1 MAWSYGAPVAG
12 ARAWALFAAVS
23 VLWGVPY
30 LFIGVALRSG
40 FGPVS
45 LAAAR
50 VVLAALVLTPI
61 GLRRARRALLRG
73 RGGRLAVLAV
83 VEVVVPF
90 VLIPVG
96 EQTVP
101 TGTAAV
107 VIATEPLFVLV
118 TGLVLGTR
126 ARPGMAAVIG
136 LLVGLGGV
144 AVLSGVTGA
153 GVGVVALVAAAA
165 CYAVGAVLISHWFG
179 DVPALTV
186 AAGMLAIA
194 APLLTAATAGAVA
207 LGAEPPP
214 APTPAGL
221 AAVAALGIGATAA
234 GFVAFFTL
242 VATSGPDHAA
252 LITYAAPVVA
262 VACGALLLHEP
273 LGPRTLLGAA
283 LVFAGAWSAT
293 RPARVRAPRGDRP
306 TSPPAP

>member
-1 MAWSYGAPVAG
+1 MAG
-12 ARAWALFAAVS
+12 ARAWGLFAAVS

-50 VVLAALVLTPI
+50 VVLAALVLAPF

-73 RGGRLAVLAV
+73 RGGRLVVLAV

-126 ARPGMAAVIG
+126 ARPGVAAVIG

-144 AVLSGVTGA
+144 AVLSGVA
-153 GVGVVALVAAAA
+153 GGGIGVVPLVVAAA

-179 DVPALTV
+179 DVPALGI
-186 AAGMLAIA
+186 AAAMLAIA
-194 APLLTAATAGAVA
+194 APVLVVATVVAVT

-214 APTPAGL
+214 APTPAGI
-221 AAVAALGIGATAA
+221 ASVAALGIGATAV
-234 GFVAFFTL
+234 GFVAFFAL
-242 VATSGPDHAA
+242 VAASGPDHAA

-273 LGPRTLLGAA
+273 LGVRTLLGTA
-283 LVFAGAWSAT
+283 LVFAGAWLAT
-293 RPARVRAPRGDRP
+293 RPDRVAPA
-306 TSPPAP
+306 SPG

>member
-1 MAWSYGAPVAG
+1 MAG
-12 ARAWALFAAVS
+12 ARAWGLFAAVS

-50 VVLAALVLTPI
+50 VVLAALVLAPF
-61 GLRRARRALLRG
+61 GLRRARRELLRG

-96 EQTVP
+96 EQTVAS
-101 TGTAAV
+101 GTAAV

-126 ARPGMAAVIG
+126 ARPGTAAVIG

-144 AVLSGVTGA
+144 AVLSGVA
-153 GVGVVALVAAAA
+153 GGGIGVVPLVAAAA

-179 DVPALTV
+179 DVPALGV
-186 AAGMLAIA
+186 AAAMLAIA
-194 APLLTAATAGAVA
+194 APLLVVATLV
-207 LGAEPPP
+207 LEPL
-214 APTPAGL
+214 PTPTLAGL
-221 AAVAALGIGATAA
+221 AAIGALGVGATAV
-234 GFVAFFTL
+234 GFVAFFAL

-273 LGPRTLLGAA
+273 LGPRTLLGTA
-283 LVFAGAWSAT
+283 LVFAGAWLAT
-293 RPARVRAPRGDRP
+293 RPRP
-306 TSPPAP
+306 AQPPSRE